1 MLELNGCINR
11 MFQKEKLE
19 DLKQKYKV
27 TMDEI
32 IQETKP
38 KNEFKNWKVK
48 ISKAIN
54 RKESDPTNFGQLELS
69 TYLVNYFN
77 MKATEN
83 GDESLPHTY
92 FLGKQ
97 AAIECCGELLED
109 GQVRM
114 YKNKDELYK
123 IKVEPQWKNCKAV
136 YVRSGIFGGGVRF
149 VNPKPLQ
156 KNMVDA
162 SANNKLGIVRQKKT
176 NILYWGYI
184 KPLPSGK
191 YTIQDFSFISGKK
204 LVDIASNIDI
214 SAATKTLNNYFPK
227 VSDWIK
233 T

>member
-11 MFQKEKLE
+11 MFQKDKLE
-19 DLKQKYKV
+19 QLKDKYKV
-27 TMDEI
+27 TMDQI

-38 KNEFKNWKVK
+38 KKDFKNWKVK

-54 RKESDPTNFGQLELS
+54 RKDSDPTNFGQLELS

-77 MKATEN
+77 LKATEN

-97 AAIECCGELLED
+97 ASIECCGELLED

-136 YVRSGIFGGGVRF
+136 YVRSCIFGGGVRLF
-149 VNPKPLQ
+149 KPIKLISAQ
-156 KNMVDA
+156 
-162 SANNKLGIVRQKKT
+162 ANNRLSIVKQKT
-176 NILYWGYI
+176 TGNIYWGYL
-184 KPLPSGK
+184 KPLSRAK
-191 YTIQDFSFISGKK
+191 YTIQDFSFITGKK
-204 LVDIASNIDI
+204 LNDIASNIEI
-214 SAATKTLNNYFPK
+214 TWSTPFIFNLFPK
-227 VSDWIK
+227 DSDWQK
-233 T
+233 D